1 MRGQNGRYKPRRAPR
16 ACPLGRVDRFAR
28 SGQTARMQP
37 QNNPFGPYGQGPSFA
52 PGSHADPR
60 AQLASGVEQF
70 MARVNA
76 WMAAGVG
83 VTALVAF
90 LISENSALMYK
101 LFATPLWWVVAFAPL
116 IFVWIF
122 ASRVH
127 NMAPTTATVLFL
139 VYAAL
144 NGISLS
150 IIFIAYS
157 LGSIASV
164 FAITVAMYGSLSLFG
179 FVTKR
184 DLQPMGKF
192 LFMAL
197 IGMIFTSLFFLF
209 VPGMMGST
217 AYLIYNV
224 IGVLLFSALTAYDT
238 QKIKQLYL
246 MNGGR
251 GNLAIVGALELY
263 LDFINLF
270 LFLLRLF
277 GNRE

>member
-1 MRGQNGRYKPRRAPR
+1 MMRAPPWR
-16 ACPLGRVDRFAR
+16 WQAVSGAPRGRVDRLSR
-28 SGQTARMQP
+28 SVQTARMQP
-37 QNNPFGPYGQGPSFA
+37 QHNPYGQGPSFV
-52 PGSHADPR
+52 PGSYANPQ

-90 LISENSALMYK
+90 LISENSALMVR
-101 LFATPLWWVVAFAPL
+101 LFTTPLWWVIAFAPL

-127 NMAPTTATVLFL
+127 KMAPTTATALFL

-144 NGISLS
+144 NGVSLS
-150 IIFIAYS
+150 IIFVAYS

-164 FAITVAMYGSLSLFG
+164 FAITVAMYGSLSLLG

-197 IGMIFTSLFFLF
+197 IGMLFTSLFFLF

-238 QKIKQLYL
+238 QKIKQIYL
-246 MNGGR
+246 MNGGQ

>member
-1 MRGQNGRYKPRRAPR
+1 
-16 ACPLGRVDRFAR
+16 
-28 SGQTARMQP
+28 
-37 QNNPFGPYGQGPSFA
+37 
-52 PGSHADPR
+52 
-60 AQLASGVEQF
+60 

-90 LISENSALMYK
+90 LISQNSAVMIS
-101 LFATPLWWVVAFAPL
+101 LFGSGLIWLFVFAPVV
-116 IFVWIF
+116 FVWIF
-122 ASRVH
+122 VSRIH
-127 NMAPTTATVLFL
+127 KMAPTTAIAMFL
-139 VYAAL
+139 LYAAL
-144 NGISLS
+144 NGVSLS
-150 IIFIAYS
+150 SIFIVYS

-164 FAITVAMYGSLSLFG
+164 FAVTVVMYAALSLFG

-184 DLQPMGKF
+184 DMSGLGRF

-197 IGMIFTSLFFLF
+197 IGLVVSSIFFMF

-224 IGVLLFSALTAYDT
+224 IGVLIFAGLTAYET
-238 QKIKQLYL
+238 QKLKQMYL
-246 MNGGR
+246 TSGGQ
-251 GNLAIVGALELY
+251 GNLAVYGALTLY

-277 GNRE
+277 GNRD